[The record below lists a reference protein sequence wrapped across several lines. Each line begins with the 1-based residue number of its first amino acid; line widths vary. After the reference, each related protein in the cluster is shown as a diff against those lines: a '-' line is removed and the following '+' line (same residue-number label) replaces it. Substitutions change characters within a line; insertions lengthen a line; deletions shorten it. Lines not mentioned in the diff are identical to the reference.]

1 MEDNTFEKK
10 RYLAWGMMHGCTVKK
25 KKISDVFKDF
35 LGWAANK
42 KVMESESTGA
52 NMQQVELSGDFITV
66 MFDK

>member
-1 MEDNTFEKK
+1 
-10 RYLAWGMMHGCTVKK
+10 MHGCTVKK